1 MKKHILIFCIA
12 MIAAMSVVGCGSSKK
27 EKVDENP
34 EIQTEEPAK
43 SDDGKEDDIKKA
55 DGEEENTW
63 WFTSYDWE
71 NCEKKELEEIELY
84 GSIKF
89 PFDIYDFMEKNVSEF
104 TTPDVFYKE
113 ADINSDT
120 VKAETKDV
128 RRKDLYTIDEL
139 YGNLALNGES
149 VVIDAH
155 KRGMMP
161 VGEIFADG
169 QWNVYMQ
176 GFPHD
181 IVGVNTDGCANE
193 KEEMSKTIDSLGRP
207 SYIFFYDP
215 KINGAEDIT
224 KDFFERQYSYD
235 LVWKIGDD
243 HYLSIE
249 IEDGPEDDD
258 FIYYGARVGNM
269 RYIESKVNP
278 QDKNEIKCSLL
289 EFDDVIRNLDV

>member
-1 MKKHILIFCIA
+1 
-12 MIAAMSVVGCGSSKK
+12 MIAAMSVVGCGSFKK
-27 EKVDENP
+27 EKADENP
-34 EIQTEEPAK
+34 EIQTEEPAE

-55 DGEEENTW
+55 DGEEENAW

-71 NCEKKELEEIELY
+71 NCEKKEHEEIELY

-193 KEEMSKTIDSLGRP
+193 KEEMSKIIDSLGRP

-215 KINGAEDIT
+215 EISGVEDIT
-224 KDFFERQYSYD
+224 KDFFERQHSYD
-235 LVWKIGDD
+235 LVWKMGNE

-258 FIYYGARVGNM
+258 FIYYGARVGTM

-278 QDKNEIKCSLL
+278 QDKSDIKCSLF
-289 EFDDVIRNLDV
+289 EFDDIVENLDT